1 MLTGT
6 SAGEDPENWMIVNE
20 KLFLGRAKQKTN

>member
-20 KLFLGRAKQKTN
+20 KLYLGRTNQKTH